1 MTDKI
6 VLLMSGTED
15 ESLCRNDSAFK
26 VEKANINADR
36 EENENVYEEYSK
48 GFEPFDIISSKMF
61 TYESCIILPFLM
73 RYIISADESLV

>member
-26 VEKANINADR
+26 VEKGNIND
-36 EENENVYEEYSK
+36 ENENVYEEYSK
-48 GFEPFDIISSKMF
+48 GFEPFDIKSSKMF
-61 TYESCIILPFLM
+61 AYESCIILPFLM